1 MGLFGRKK
9 TADPPPGP
17 DTAAMDPL
25 DVMRQARALV
35 MPSDFLPADTLASSF
50 RYHREVADDLIALI
64 AVAHSDSATF
74 ITDDE
79 LARLDQETLWTTALQ
94 SLQHEPI
101 EEMIEKVMPLA
112 VGETKFLVAFG
123 LSSFMT
129 SRLLD
134 LPDLLKEATG
144 SSDAPHGVVVAMP
157 SRHQL
162 AFHVARDSEFLLA
175 VSGMADYVANCYADV
190 TNPLTPNVYYWWPDG
205 LDRITFQK
213 EDGALEIRFAGEIME
228 AWARAA
234 DEASP

>member
-9 TADPPPGP
+9 TTDPLPGP

-112 VGETKFLVAFG
+112 VGETKFLIAFG

-134 LPDLLKEATG
+134 LPDLLREATG
-144 SSDAPHGVVVAMP
+144 SSDAPHGVVVALP

-162 AFHVARDSEFLLA
+162 AFHVVRDTEFLSA
-175 VSGMADYVANCYADV
+175 VHGMCDYAASCYA
-190 TNPLTPNVYYWWPDG
+190 NSKSPLSPNVYYWWPDG
-205 LDRITFQK
+205 LDRITFLK
-213 EDGALEIRFAGEIME
+213 EDGGIEIRFAGELME
-228 AWARAA
+228 AYARIC
-234 DEASP
+234 